1 MMATTEERVKEVFNQ
16 IATINGSVDR
26 DTTVQSMGLDS
37 LDVTELV
44 MEFEEEFD
52 VEIKDDAVQ
61 KWRTFGDMIDYI
73 DGQM

>member
-1 MMATTEERVKEVFNQ
+1 MATTEERVKEVFNQ